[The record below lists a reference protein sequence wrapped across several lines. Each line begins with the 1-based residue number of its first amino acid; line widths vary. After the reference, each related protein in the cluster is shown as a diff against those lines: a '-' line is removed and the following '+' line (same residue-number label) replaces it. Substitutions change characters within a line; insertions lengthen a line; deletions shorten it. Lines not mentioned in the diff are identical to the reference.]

1 VAHSVIPGETGYT
14 YVDGVQNGPDYA
26 AMASKASIRP
36 FDGRELDL
44 GVSLRFD
51 TEYFPGQMD
60 EVVFLNYAAS
70 EEEVNRLMEEPLS
83 TIIAVDFKGKVTT
96 TWGNIKAGH

>member
-1 VAHSVIPGETGYT
+1 
-14 YVDGVQNGPDYA
+14 VQGGPDYA

-60 EVVFLNYAAS
+60 EVVLLNYAAS
-70 EEEVNRLMEEPLS
+70 EAEVNQLMEEPLS
-83 TIIAVDFKGKVTT
+83 VIIAVELNGKATT
-96 TWGNIKAGH
+96 TWGNIKTKY